1 MRHAGDDALK
11 EMSGSLR
18 DGQSSPKLKHWLDTQ
33 SAAASQT
40 CPHLRSHI
48 TLLQACNTAL
58 NLHKDTGY
66 EGALHFLA
74 SSCLAAH
81 LSAFQQDNLAPNSQA
96 SASPVPPP
104 HAATAGVS
112 KPSVSQAA
120 APSLTQ
126 ALMQDL
132 SDKVCHLQL
141 ALNALA
147 VAPPAATFRFPKF
160 KELVQVL
167 TEMQGK
173 KSAWHSIVFVKE
185 RQSVHAIVAMLR
197 NLSQLAALSF
207 FAFTGRATNSKRQTK
222 PYQAAPP
229 HTLGPRSAGMKSHE
243 QKSALLQFKQAG
255 GMAVLVATAAAEE
268 GLDIIK
274 CELVV
279 CYSVVETGREMMQ
292 RRGRA
297 RMAGSQFVC
306 IVEELD
312 QARMDSARLAECN
325 ARVAQLHVADRCL

>member
-1 MRHAGDDALK
+1 MLHAGDDALK

-33 SAAASQT
+33 SAAASLT
-40 CPHLRSHI
+40 CPHLKSHI

-66 EGALHFLA
+66 EVALQFLA
-74 SSCLAAH
+74 TSCLAAQF
-81 LSAFQQDNLAPNSQA
+81 SAFQQNTLAPNSQA
-96 SASPVPPP
+96 NASPVLPPR
-104 HAATAGVS
+104 AAMTGVS
-112 KPSVSQAA
+112 QPSVSQAA
-120 APSLTQ
+120 AQSLTQ

-132 SDKVCHLQL
+132 SEKVCNLQL

-173 KSAWHSIVFVKE
+173 KSTWHSIIFVKE

-207 FAFTGRATNSKRQTK
+207 YAFTGRATNSKRPMK
-222 PYQAAPP
+222 PYQAVPH

-268 GLDIIK
+268 GLDITK

-297 RMAGSQFVC
+297 RRAGSEFVC
-306 IVEELD
+306 LVEEPD
-312 QARMDSARLAECN
+312 QARLDSARVAECN
-325 ARVAQLHVADRCL
+325 ARIAQLHVADRCL